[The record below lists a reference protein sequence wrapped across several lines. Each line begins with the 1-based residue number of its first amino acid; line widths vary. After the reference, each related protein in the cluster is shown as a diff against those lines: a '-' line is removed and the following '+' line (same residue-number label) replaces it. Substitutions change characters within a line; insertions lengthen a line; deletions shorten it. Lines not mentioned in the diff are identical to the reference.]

1 MKVRLIA
8 KGIVQGV
15 GFRYFVRGRA
25 LKNNIKGIVRNL
37 PDGSVEI
44 FAEGD
49 EGNLSNFIEEIRFA
63 EGSLASVDELDIYR
77 EGEIGFKEPWKEY
90 GDKFI
95 IDK

>member
-25 LKNNIKGIVRNL
+25 LKNNIKGLVRNL

-49 EGNLSNFIEEIRFA
+49 EGNLSNFIEEVRFA
-63 EGSLASVDELDIYR
+63 EGSLASVDALDVYK
-77 EGEIGFKEPWKEY
+77 EGENGFKEPWKEY

>member
-25 LKNNIKGIVRNL
+25 LKNNIKGLVRNL

-49 EGNLSNFIEEIRFA
+49 EDNLSNFIEEVRFA
-63 EGSLASVDELDIYR
+63 EGSLASVDALDIYK
-77 EGEIGFKEPWKEY
+77 EGETGFKEPWKEY